1 MICISCGFCCKNMS
15 PINGGYC
22 PLLKNE
28 GDVYYCSDY
37 KNRPIECVN
46 HSTPSNFCN
55 VGIVVLKLKTESAI
69 KERLKKVKHTLNLI

>member
-1 MICISCGFCCKNMS
+1 MICLSCGFCCKTMS

-37 KNRPIECVN
+37 ENRPIECAN
-46 HSTPSNFCN
+46 HTIPTN
-55 VGIVVLKLKTESAI
+55 VCTIGKLELNIKTEEQV
-69 KERLKKVKHTLNLI
+69 KERIIKVRNIIRIK